1 MTEPTTGYTVAAADV
16 TPADVLD
23 ALTSGHERQFYA
35 PEIARD
41 GLPAVAERELRDL
54 IDAGHLYATED
65 AAEAEADDL
74 IARDPFA
81 DPQVLPITAEDV
93 ADCFV
98 RLGWTETPPRRL
110 FAPDGTPE
118 A

>member
-1 MTEPTTGYTVAAADV
+1 MTEPTTGYTLAAADV

-23 ALTSGHERQFYA
+23 ALTCGHEAPFYRQA
-35 PEIARD
+35 ITRD

-81 DPQVLPITAEDV
+81 DPLVLTITADDITE
-93 ADCFV
+93 CFV
-98 RLGWTETPPRRL
+98 RLGWTEPPPRRL